1 MSIKL
6 PYRAFAIQAARA
18 ADEKKGIDIVVLDI
32 HASSDL
38 TDFVVIAS
46 AESSAQQSALQRAIE
61 DVLRQKGLRAL
72 HRDGGPRDRWMV
84 VDYGAIMVH
93 ILLAE
98 ARDFYRLDQLWE
110 TSKKVAWEKRS

>member
-1 MSIKL
+1 MPIKSS
-6 PYRAFAIQAARA
+6 YRTLAIQAARA

-46 AESSAQQSALQRAIE
+46 AESSAQQAALQNAIE
-61 DVLRQKGLRAL
+61 EALREKGLRPL
-72 HRDGGPRDRWMV
+72 HRDGTPRDRWMV

-93 ILLAE
+93 ILLTE
-98 ARDFYRLDQLWE
+98 AREFYRLDQLWE
-110 TSKKVAWEKRS
+110 TSKKVAWEKR